1 MIRINL
7 APERARR
14 RRGMGLGL
22 SLSFSLP
29 AFNLGWLFGIV
40 YVAAVLGIGGYWW
53 TLKLTESRLRTE
65 IGAAKREIEVLK
77 AQIGQE
83 NKMKEMAAEL
93 RKRIAVIETL
103 TKNQARSIQLV
114 DTFANA
120 VPPDLWITVMEEKN
134 AALKISGA
142 ATSTVAVSNFMTNLR
157 NSGKFKDI
165 DIVVS
170 RQDLARPSPQVTFE
184 VTCRFEG

>member
-7 APERARR
+7 APERGRR
-14 RRGMGLGL
+14 RRSVGLGL
-22 SLSFSLP
+22 NFSLP
-29 AFNLGWLFGIV
+29 SFNLAWLFGIV
-40 YVAAVLGIGGYWW
+40 YLAALVGIGGYWL

-65 IGAAKREIEVLK
+65 IASARREIEALK
-77 AQIGQE
+77 VQIGQE
-83 NKMKEMAAEL
+83 NKMKEMAGEL
-93 RKRIAVIETL
+93 RKRIGVIETL
-103 TKNQARSIQLV
+103 TKNQARSILLM

-120 VPPDLWITVMEEKN
+120 VPPDLWITAMEDKN

-142 ATSTVAVSNFMTNLR
+142 ATSSVAVSNFMTNLR

-170 RQDLARPSPQVTFE
+170 RQDLARPTPQVTFE

>member
-7 APERARR
+7 APERGRR
-14 RRGMGLGL
+14 RRSVGLGF
-22 SLSFSLP
+22 SFSLP
-29 AFNLGWLFGIV
+29 AFNLAWLFGIV
-40 YVAAVLGIGGYWW
+40 YLTALVGIGGYWW
-53 TLKLTESRLRTE
+53 TLKLTEGRLRAE
-65 IGAAKREIEVLK
+65 IDVARKEIEVLK
-77 AQIGQE
+77 VQIGQE

-103 TKNQARSIQLV
+103 TKNQARSILLM

-120 VPPDLWITVMEEKN
+120 VPSDLWITAMEEKN

-142 ATSTVAVSNFMTNLR
+142 ATSAVAVSNFMTNLR

-170 RQDLARPSPQVTFE
+170 RQDLARATPQVTFE

>member
-7 APERARR
+7 APEGTRR
-14 RRGMGLGL
+14 RRRVGLGF
-22 SLSFSLP
+22 SISLP

-40 YVAAVLGIGGYWW
+40 YLVALLGIGGYWW

-65 IGAAKREIEVLK
+65 IDVAKKEIEVLK
-77 AQIGQE
+77 VQIGQE

-103 TKNQARSIQLV
+103 TKNQARTIQLV

-120 VPPDLWITVMEEKN
+120 VPPDLWITAMEEKN

-142 ATSTVAVSNFMTNLR
+142 AASAVAVSNFMTNLR

-170 RQDLARPSPQVTFE
+170 RQDLARATPQVTFE

>member
-7 APERARR
+7 APERGRR
-14 RRGMGLGL
+14 RRVGLGF
-22 SLSFSLP
+22 SISLP

-40 YVAAVLGIGGYWW
+40 YLAAVLGIGGYWW
-53 TLKLTESRLRTE
+53 TLKLTESRLRSDIDLARKE
-65 IGAAKREIEVLK
+65 IQVLTAK
-77 AQIGQE
+77 IGQE

-103 TKNQARSIQLV
+103 TKNQARSILLM
-114 DTFANA
+114 DTFVNA
-120 VPPDLWITVMEEKN
+120 VPSDLWITAMEEKN

-142 ATSTVAVSNFMTNLR
+142 ATSPVAVSNFMTNLR
-157 NSGKFKDI
+157 SSGKFKDI

-170 RQDLARPSPQVTFE
+170 RQDLARATPQVTFE